1 MADDVVQAFRR
12 RQQVQVVVLD
22 IHAAYDIVWQAGLLE
37 KMTRLGLDS
46 YLVDWTQGFLTDRVS
61 LLEVGEAKVEIH
73 PRCGV
78 PQGSLVL
85 PILFLI
91 YIDDLLQLLDKGK
104 WVNRQ
109 AFADDIFLWIV
120 GSFCDGVVHPGLS
133 RALGVV
139 EQWSLYWPV

>member
-1 MADDVVQAFRR
+1 MVA
-12 RQQVQVVVLD
+12 LD
-22 IHAAYDIVWQAGLLE
+22 IQAAYDIVWQARLLE
-37 KMTRLGLDS
+37 KMARLGLDS

-73 PRCGV
+73 PRCGI
-78 PQGSLVL
+78 PQGSSVS

-91 YIDDLLQLLDKGK
+91 YIDDLLQLLDRGK

-109 AFADDIFLWIV
+109 AFADDIFLWV
-120 GSFCDGVVHPGLS
+120 AGSFRDGVIHPGLS

-139 EQWSLYWPV
+139 EQWSLHW